1 MGSRA
6 NPVVTRFYQE
16 SSEVDS
22 CAQAVRRLLD
32 FTKSKQMATRPGG
45 HDDAEDLEYDRT
57 DTKIIPE

>member
-6 NPVVTRFYQE
+6 NPVVTRFYRE

-22 CAQAVRRLLD
+22 CAQAVRLLLD
-32 FTKSKQMATRPGG
+32 FTESKQMATRPGG
-45 HDDAEDLEYDRT
+45 HDDAEDSEYDRT